1 MRAAKREKDQAKE
14 ELKNAVQKHKN
25 GQRDMDR
32 VKKELKNAEQK
43 HNDEMEKYTEKTNC
57 TVCLESYINRE
68 PHILNPCGHVFC
80 KECIEQDE
88 ASRGRKCPN
97 CNTQWSKKQRAFFT

>member
-1 MRAAKREKDQAKE
+1 MGERLSKRIDIGDKMRTAQRERNQAKE
-14 ELKNAVQKHKN
+14 ELENAEQKHKN

-32 VKKELKNAEQK
+32 AKKELENAEQK

-68 PHILNPCGHVFC
+68 PHILNPCGMYSA
-80 KECIEQDE
+80 KN
-88 ASRGRKCPN
+88 ASNRMR
-97 CNTQWSKKQRAFFT
+97 QV